1 MRWPG
6 RQEPRR
12 VIVVEARGYGRI
24 DCEHAA
30 VRVQLQIQAEHKQ
43 GRPLHEVLSEYID
56 EVPEDAVLHRWR
68 EEFLP
73 QRRTRRKEGRLSA
86 KRLAEFE
93 QYEGRGHLGYWAELS
108 LNRVSAAHLERWVH
122 WLYQRELRAG
132 AIRHL
137 VADFGVF
144 LRFEHRIGSL
154 RTLPQLPHVEWV
166 PDEKTIPA
174 LEDAL
179 RVIQAIPDELSR
191 GLWLARTLAGLRPA
205 EARRLDV
212 RHYDFSSGDLKI
224 PTRHRTKKGR
234 RLPLPGVADEL
245 VEWLERHRRGAM
257 GAEPLFPNPRAEK
270 KSAGRWLP
278 HAERLCW
285 VAACAAAGVE
295 YCEPN
300 AAGRHAFL
308 THEANEGTDIYAMRD
323 WAGHVTVAT
332 TERYIGLSTSRLA
345 RRMRPLQIHAAREKK
360 TADTP

>member
-1 MRWPG
+1 
-6 RQEPRR
+6 
-12 VIVVEARGYGRI
+12 VIVVSAKGYGRI

-30 VRVQLQIQAEHKQ
+30 KRVQLQIQASHKE

-73 QRRTRRKEGRLSA
+73 QRRVRHAEGRLVA

-93 QYEGRGHLGYWAELS
+93 QYEQRGHLGYWAEIS
-108 LNRVSAAHLERWVH
+108 LNRVNAAHLERWVH
-122 WLYQRELRAG
+122 WLYQRGLRAG

-137 VADFGVF
+137 VIDFGVF
-144 LRFEHRIGSL
+144 LRYEHRIGSL
-154 RTLPQLPHVEWV
+154 RTLPELPSVEWV

-174 LEDAL
+174 LEDSL
-179 RVIQAIPDELSR
+179 RIIAAIPDELAR
-191 GLWLARTLAGLRPA
+191 GLWLAHTLAGLRPA

-212 RHYDFSSGDLKI
+212 RHYDFSTGVLWI

-245 VEWLERHRRGAM
+245 VAWLERNRKGAM
-257 GAEPLFPNPRAEK
+257 GAEPLFPNPRARK
-270 KSAGRWLP
+270 GSQGRWKP

-285 VAACAAAGVE
+285 VAACKAAGVE

-300 AAGRHAFL
+300 AAGRHAFI
-308 THEANEGTDIYAMRD
+308 THEVNEGTDIYAVKD
-323 WAGHVTVAT
+323 WAGHVSIST
-332 TERYIGLSTSRLA
+332 TEGYIGKATSRLA
-345 RRMRPLQIHAAREKK
+345 RRMRPIGIQLDSANNGSKSKAKSSTITKG
-360 TADTP
+360 